1 MRWTS
6 VQSFYEERVATARTH
21 AGMKPTGLDGQSDE
35 ALSGGD
41 GAFGMRPGQ
50 NYSSESQQSC

>member
-1 MRWTS
+1 M
-6 VQSFYEERVATARTH
+6 QSFYEERVATARTH
-21 AGMKPTGLDGQSDE
+21 AGMKLTGLDGQSDE